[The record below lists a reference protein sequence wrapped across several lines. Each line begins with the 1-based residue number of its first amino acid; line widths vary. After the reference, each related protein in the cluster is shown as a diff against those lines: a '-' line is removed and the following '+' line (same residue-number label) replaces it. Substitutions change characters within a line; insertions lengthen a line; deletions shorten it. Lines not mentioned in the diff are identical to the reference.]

1 MAAPVTTSAE
11 MVALLQ
17 QQLGDIAAQK
27 VVLITQQAAV
37 IAAGAGPTYSIS
49 GPNDSES
56 LDMIGY
62 LRWLGDQVKAYL
74 EMERSILEQLQ
85 DLQPF
90 CEKQR
95 LYVGGSILGRR

>member
-1 MAAPVTTSAE
+1 MVT
-11 MVALLQ
+11 LLK

-27 VVLITQQAAV
+27 VILITAQATV
-37 IAAGAGPTYSIS
+37 MAAGAGPTYSIS
-49 GPNDSES
+49 GPNGSES

>member
-1 MAAPVTTSAE
+1 MAAPVTTSAD

-17 QQLGDIAAQK
+17 QQLGDIAALK
-27 VVLITQQAAV
+27 TSLMVQQAAV

-49 GPNDSES
+49 GPNGSES

-62 LRWLGDQVKAYL
+62 LRWLGDQVKSYL
-74 EMERSILEQLQ
+74 ELERSILEQLQ

-90 CEKQR
+90 MEKQR
-95 LYVGGSILGRR
+95 LYVGGSILGRW

>member
-1 MAAPVTTSAE
+1 MAAPVTTSAG

-27 VVLITQQAAV
+27 TSLIAQQAAV
-37 IAAGAGPTYSIS
+37 LAAGAGPNYSIS
-49 GPNDSES
+49 GPNGAES

-74 EMERSILEQLQ
+74 ETERSILEQLQ

-95 LYVGGSILGRR
+95 LRVGGSILGRW

>member
-1 MAAPVTTSAE
+1 

-27 VVLITQQAAV
+27 SALLVQQAAV

-49 GPNDSES
+49 GPNGAES

-62 LRWLGDQVKAYL
+62 LRWLGDQVKSYL

-90 CEKQR
+90 MERQR
-95 LYVGGSILGRR
+95 LYVGGSILGRW